1 MAMPSHSLPPP
12 AIRRRA
18 LTLVEVVMAIL
29 VLGVAIA
36 TALAAMQRAFFQFDT
51 ARNLQLAGSILQCE
65 IEKERL
71 LDWSRVSDAKY
82 QPAID
87 PAFLRNAAVAGRF
100 TMSRSVAVVPER
112 GGQLVQVTLTIAWR
126 SLDGRTLTRSTTT
139 FFCKDGL
146 YNRIYLNV

>member
-1 MAMPSHSLPPP
+1 MA
-12 AIRRRA
+12 
-18 LTLVEVVMAIL
+18 VM

-51 ARNLQLAGSILQCE
+51 ARNLQLASSILQCE

-71 LDWSRVSDAKY
+71 LDWARVSDQSY

-87 PAFLRNAAVAGRF
+87 PAFLRNPAVAGRF
-100 TMSRSVAVVPER
+100 TLSRSLSVVPDH
-112 GGQLVQVTLTIAWR
+112 GGQLVQVTLTLTWR